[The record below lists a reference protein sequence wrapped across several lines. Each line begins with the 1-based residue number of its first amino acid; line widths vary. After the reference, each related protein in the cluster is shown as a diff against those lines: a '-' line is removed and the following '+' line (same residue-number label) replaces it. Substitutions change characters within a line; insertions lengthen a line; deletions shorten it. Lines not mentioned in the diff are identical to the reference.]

1 VSTGYLHKPPYH
13 LISPRI
19 LGGGYIW
26 YVRLWRTFFELIEGN
41 QNQDY
46 HGFASD
52 KPEELAQAIQK
63 GIPATLR
70 GMMWQHM

>member
-1 VSTGYLHKPPYH
+1 MFIYDVPNFRVNKD
-13 LISPRI
+13 
-19 LGGGYIW
+19 
-26 YVRLWRTFFELIEGN
+26 
-41 QNQDY
+41 NQDY

-52 KPEELAQAIQK
+52 RPEELAQAIQK

>member
-1 VSTGYLHKPPYH
+1 MAYL
-13 LISPRI
+13 
-19 LGGGYIW
+19 
-26 YVRLWRTFFELIEGN
+26 FFKLIED
-41 QNQDY
+41 NQDY

>member
-1 VSTGYLHKPPYH
+1 MAYL
-13 LISPRI
+13 
-19 LGGGYIW
+19 
-26 YVRLWRTFFELIEGN
+26 FFELIENN
-41 QNQDY
+41 QLGYY

>member
-1 VSTGYLHKPPYH
+1 M
-13 LISPRI
+13 SPRI

-26 YVRLWRTFFELIEGN
+26 YVRMAYLFFELIED
-41 QNQDY
+41 NQDY

-52 KPEELAQAIQK
+52 RPEELAQAIQK